1 MSYIGKTEGTGW
13 EAGYFLADDENCVR
27 ETRQI
32 AANDS
37 RAITGDNGGK
47 YVPAGAPYPAA
58 GPTAEGLLYQPID
71 ISLGAVAGSVVTKG
85 IVIADRID
93 SDLLTASTITALENK
108 GFIFK
113 SSTAAVT
120 RPY

>member
-37 RAITGDNGGK
+37 RAITGENGDK
-47 YVPAGAPYPAA
+47 YVPAGAPYPEA
-58 GPTAEGLLYQPID
+58 GANAEGLIYEPID
-71 ISLGAVAGSVVTKG
+71 ISVGAVAGSVVTQG
-85 IVIADRID
+85 IVIKDRID
-93 SDLLTASTITALENK
+93 PELLTASTITALEGK

-113 SSTAAVT
+113 SSSAVT

>member
-37 RAITGDNGGK
+37 RAVVTEHGK

-58 GPTAEGLLYQPID
+58 GATAEGLIYEPID
-71 ISLGAVAGSVVTKG
+71 ISVGAVAGSVVTKG
-85 IVIADRID
+85 IVIKDRID
-93 SDLLTASTITALENK
+93 SDLLTASTITALEGK
-108 GFIFK
+108 GFVFK
-113 SSTAAVT
+113 SSTSVV